1 MVIMWILIRNHTK
14 GPQPPARFKR
24 LPSDVA
30 EDLKIQIGTGFWSN
44 LSRIDFIGV
53 ILFVVFGILILL
65 GLNWG
70 STGAWDDIK
79 VIVCLA
85 VGGVSLLIFIVWEYL
100 VDHSTDHLALG
111 ADHSTDIESPDKGT
125 AHEVVGKRARAA
137 RLTPSFTRIT
147 DPMIPMTM
155 FRSYDIVATDFATM
169 ASGMIMLGIFYF
181 VAIFYVVVNG
191 NDAVSA
197 GSQLLLFAPGIV
209 SISSPFFPSSITK
222 NIERL

>member
-24 LPSDVA
+24 LPPDVA
-30 EDLKIQIGTGFWSN
+30 EDLQTQIGTGFWSN
-44 LSRIDFIGV
+44 VSRIDFIGV
-53 ILFVVFGILILL
+53 ILFVIFGILILL

-70 STGAWDDIK
+70 STSAWNDVK
-79 VIVCLA
+79 VIVCLV
-85 VGGVSLLIFIVWEYL
+85 VGGVSLLIFVVWEYL
-100 VDHSTDHLALG
+100 VDHSTDHLAFSGKGSSDL
-111 ADHSTDIESPDKGT
+111 ESPGDVIGSQK
-125 AHEVVGKRARAA
+125 VVGTRARAA
-137 RLTPSFTRIT
+137 RLSPSFTRIT

-155 FRSYDIVATDFATM
+155 FRSFDIIATDFATM

-191 NDAVSA
+191 SDAVSA

-209 SISSPFFPSSITK
+209 SASSPFSQSYH
-222 NIERL
+222 